1 MIKKGQLLIAALLAS
16 AITRAE
22 DIEMADAM
30 RANGKIFVVVGVL
43 ALVFI
48 GLAIYLLQLD
58 RRVRKLEERD

>member
-1 MIKKGQLLIAALLAS
+1 MIKKTRLLWAALFAS
-16 AITRAE
+16 GLTHAAE
-22 DIEMADAM
+22 IEMADAM

-48 GLAIYLLQLD
+48 GLALYLLQID

>member
-16 AITRAE
+16 VITRAE